1 LKFLI
6 SGAINILED
15 KKLKKKNNFST
26 NKTKKAKI
34 FMFQHLRISK
44 LIFSINPK
52 VSADINLENTLAKI
66 YKLHSVLTKRVHT

>member
-1 LKFLI
+1 
-6 SGAINILED
+6 
-15 KKLKKKNNFST
+15 
-26 NKTKKAKI
+26 
-34 FMFQHLRISK
+34 MFQHLRISK